1 MSPNPS
7 LNEESSAVQAHLNIM
22 QGVINRMAENSR
34 SCKVWCVTL
43 VAATLVLVARTGEPQ
58 HALIALVPTLLF
70 LFLDSYYLAL
80 ERAFIRSQNAFVAKL
95 HRGELEPADIYRVI
109 PSGMGLPLV
118 GRCLLG
124 SVSIWPFYLLVTVTV
139 LLTWLLIIPSDTPL
153 TKGEM

>member
-1 MSPNPS
+1 MWDEN
-7 LNEESSAVQAHLNIM
+7 SSAVRAHLTIM

-80 ERAFIRSQNAFVAKL
+80 ERAFIRSQNAFVTKL
-95 HRGELEPADIYRVI
+95 QSEELQRSDVYKVI
-109 PSGMGLPLV
+109 PTGMGWRLV
-118 GRCLLG
+118 GRCLFG
-124 SVSIWPFYLLVTVTV
+124 SFSIWPFYILVAVTI

-153 TKGEM
+153 AGGKP

>member
-1 MSPNPS
+1 MVESQP
-7 LNEESSAVQAHLNIM
+7 LNEESSAVQTHLTIM

-80 ERAFIRSQNAFVAKL
+80 ERAFIRSQNTFVGKL
-95 HRGELEPADIYRVI
+95 HRGELESADIYRVI
-109 PSGMGLPLV
+109 PSGMGLPLIM
-118 GRCLLG
+118 RCLFG
-124 SVSIWPFYLLVTVTV
+124 SVSIWPFYLLVAVTI
-139 LLTWLLIIPSDTPL
+139 LLTWWLIIPSDTPL
-153 TKGEM
+153 TGGKT

>member
-1 MSPNPS
+1 MTAQSE
-7 LNEESSAVQAHLNIM
+7 LNHESSAVQKHLEMM

-80 ERAFIRSQNAFVAKL
+80 ERAFIGSQNAFVRKL
-95 HRGELEPADIYRVI
+95 HRGQLELSDLFRVVPA
-109 PSGMGLPLV
+109 GMGLALV
-118 GRCLLG
+118 GRCLG
-124 SVSIWPFYLLVTVTV
+124 SVSIWLFYPLVVVTIV
-139 LLTWLLIIPSDTPL
+139 LAWLLIIP
-153 TKGEM
+153 